1 MPSTTRAV
9 LALLVVATCSWLPS
23 CAWHANAAPRST
35 RLDRG
40 TVSIDASWSTHRPVV
55 RVYLESR
62 GPYRFLI
69 DTGAESTAVS
79 PECAREV
86 SLDLE
91 KSALRINAAGG
102 ASREAV
108 EITTIGELRL
118 GGARFTGVPAFVTDM
133 GEELDGVLGFPVFAD
148 LLLTLDGPGR
158 RVILE
163 RGRLPAPEED
173 ARCLELVPGDLGHE
187 SPRVWGRIA
196 GHRALILV
204 DSGYTGALYLARN
217 IPGELGLAFVP
228 DPEPKARVQTQLG
241 SREVTVGRLNEKV
254 ELASLELEGLRT
266 TVGMGPPVILGG
278 RILQE
283 LVTTFDQR
291 SRRVRFLG
299 GSR

>member
-1 MPSTTRAV
+1 M
-9 LALLVVATCSWLPS
+9 
-23 CAWHANAAPRST
+23 
-35 RLDRG
+35 
-40 TVSIDASWSTHRPVV
+40 SIDASWSSNRPVV
-55 RVYLESR
+55 RVYIGSR

-69 DTGAESTAVS
+69 DTGAESTALS

-86 SLDLE
+86 NLDLE
-91 KSALRINAAGG
+91 KRALGINAAGG
-102 ASREAV
+102 ASQEEV

-118 GGARFTGVPAFVTDM
+118 GGARFAGVPAFVTDM
-133 GEELDGVLGFPVFAD
+133 REKLDGVLGFPVFAD

-158 RVILE
+158 KVILE

-173 ARCLELVPGDLGHE
+173 ASCLELVSGDSEHE

-217 IPGELGLAFVP
+217 IPEELGLAFVP
-228 DPEPKARVQTQLG
+228 DQEQTALVQTQLTT
-241 SREVTVGRLNEKV
+241 REVIVGRLDEKV
-254 ELASLELEGLRT
+254 EIGCLKLEGVRT

-278 RILQE
+278 RILRG
-283 LVTTFDQR
+283 LVTTFDPR
-291 SRRVRFLG
+291 SRRVRFRD